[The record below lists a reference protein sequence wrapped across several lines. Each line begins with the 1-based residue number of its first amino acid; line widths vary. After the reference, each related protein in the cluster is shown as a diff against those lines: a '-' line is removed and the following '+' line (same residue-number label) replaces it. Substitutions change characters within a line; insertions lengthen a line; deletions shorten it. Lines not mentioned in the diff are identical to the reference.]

1 MIENKSY
8 TLKEISQW
16 QKEVSGEKTKISLPS
31 LQRGFVWK
39 PEQIEALWDSIFRG
53 FPIGAIMMSV
63 DKENNRFLL
72 DGQQR
77 STSIALGHFNPF
89 DDNSKDFLSLK
100 TYKPSIWI
108 DLNMANATNTQKFT
122 FRCLTQSHPWGYQL
136 KVNSN
141 SLSMHDRRNAIA
153 FFNRDEKVE
162 RYTDLKSDQI
172 NPWDSKF
179 PIPLSF
185 ILEETAENI
194 IDFKTN
200 IVTKIKELNIKTK
213 HSGNEFVNFDEVID
227 EDLNK
232 IFLGFLNYKKL
243 QIPEIAVNAEV
254 LNESENNVENES
266 QDPTLFVRLNSAGTR
281 ITGEELI
288 YSIYKAS
295 FPKIKDLVENIG
307 ASYIAPSKVIGIF
320 SRLVACQ
327 QNNYANF
334 QKEFTVVNFRKK
346 VQEEEF
352 KELLNNYIG
361 TVTESKANQL
371 IENAIEI
378 LKKGMTNIPNVLI
391 KQWVLSNI
399 DLFYVLIVYLD
410 KYDFETLSDEE
421 KNNIASTYI
430 YTLWFNRDGKK
441 IASSLFNSLFKSE
454 IKVNWKI
461 ALSCLIT
468 ENLVVPVIMPELLKE
483 NLERI
488 VIERGVN
495 FNNFEVITFEKL
507 LDNKISQ
514 ALQNDSTDNKMVNV
528 NWDSLIHQLYRNKSM
543 LLFAQR
549 DYMNSKFKE
558 FNQIESIDDTNRP
571 WDWDH
576 IYPNSWVYNNKG
588 IDELVKRWVNCIGNF
603 RALSY
608 DDNRSESK
616 AKSPKERFENDDKKE
631 ESFIKDDYQYWNQI
645 DGAFWRVKNNEP
657 EKTKIFLSAVINRMV
672 NIYEDWYENYYINIS

>member
-39 PEQIEALWDSIFRG
+39 PEQIEALWDSVFRG
-53 FPIGAIMMSV
+53 YPIGAIMMSV
-63 DKENNRFLL
+63 DKDDNRFLL

-89 DDNSKDFLSLK
+89 DTNSEAFFSLK

-108 DLNMANATNTQKFT
+108 DLNSKYVTNTQKFT

-141 SLSMHDRRNAIA
+141 SLSMQDRRNAIA
-153 FFNRDEKVE
+153 FFNRDKIVD
-162 RYTDLKSDQI
+162 RYTDLKSNQI

-185 ILEETAENI
+185 ILEETTENF
-194 IDFKTN
+194 IDFKSS
-200 IVTKIKELNIKTK
+200 IVKKISDLNIKTK
-213 HSGNEFVNFDEVID
+213 HSENEFVNFSEVTD
-227 EDLNK
+227 EDLNR

-243 QIPEIAVNAEV
+243 KIPEIAVSAEV
-254 LNESENNVENES
+254 LNESDDITENES

-281 ITGEELI
+281 ISGEELI

-295 FPKIKDLVENIG
+295 FPRIKDLVENIG

-320 SRLVACQ
+320 SRLVACE

-346 VQEEEF
+346 VQEQEF
-352 KELLNNYIG
+352 KNLLNNYIG
-361 TVTESKANQL
+361 TATESKANQL
-371 IENAIEI
+371 IDNAIEI
-378 LKKGMTNIPNVLI
+378 LKKGMTNIPNILI
-391 KQWVLSNI
+391 KQWVLANI
-399 DLFYVLIVYLD
+399 DLFYVLIVYLN
-410 KYDFETLSDEE
+410 KYDFETLSDKE
-421 KNNIASTYI
+421 KNDIASSYI
-430 YTLWFNRDGKK
+430 YVLWFNRDGKK
-441 IASSLFNSLFKSE
+441 IASSLFNSLFTSDS
-454 IKVNWKI
+454 KVDWKI
-461 ALSCLIT
+461 ALSDLIL
-468 ENLVVPVIMPELLKE
+468 ENLVIPVITPKLLRD

-488 VIERGVN
+488 VIGRGVN
-495 FNNFEVITFEKL
+495 FNNFEVIVAEKL
-507 LDNKISQ
+507 LDNDISKTF
-514 ALQNDSTDNKMVNV
+514 QNDSTDSNMVNI

-576 IYPNSWVYNNKG
+576 IYPDSWVYNKEG
-588 IDELVKRWVNCIGNF
+588 INQLVRGWVNCIGNF

-608 DDNRSESK
+608 DDNRSENNHL
-616 AKSPKERFENDDKKE
+616 SPKQRFENDTKKQ
-631 ESFIKDDYQYWNQI
+631 ESFIKDDIQFWNQI
-645 DGAFWRVKNNEP
+645 DQTFGRIKHNEP
-657 EKTKIFLSAVINRMV
+657 AKTKIFLAAVINRMV
-672 NIYEDWYENYYINIS
+672 NIYADWYENYYINIS

>member
-1 MIENKSY
+1 MLENKSY
-8 TLKEISQW
+8 SLKEISQW
-16 QKEVSGEKTKISLPS
+16 QKEVSNEEGTKITLPS

-39 PEQIEALWDSIFRG
+39 PEQIEALWDSVFRG
-53 FPIGAIMMSV
+53 YPIGAIMMSV
-63 DKENNRFLL
+63 DKEKNRFLL

-89 DDNSKDFLSLK
+89 NENLETFFSLK
-100 TYKPSIWI
+100 TYKPSVWV
-108 DLNMANATNTQKFT
+108 DLSTDIVTDTQKFT

-136 KVNSN
+136 KVNS
-141 SLSMHDRRNAIA
+141 SPLSMQDRRNANA
-153 FFNRDEKVE
+153 FFSRDGKVE
-162 RYTDLKSDQI
+162 RYTDLKSNQI
-172 NPWDSKF
+172 NPWDSRF
-179 PIPLSF
+179 PVPLSF
-185 ILEETAENI
+185 ILEETTENFI
-194 IDFKTN
+194 EFKLN
-200 IVTKIKELNIKTK
+200 IVSKANTLNIKTK
-213 HSGNEFVNFDEVID
+213 HSGNEYVNFNEVTD

-243 QIPEIAVNAEV
+243 KIPEIAVCAEV
-254 LNESENNVENES
+254 LNESEENVSNES

-281 ITGEELI
+281 ISGEELI

-307 ASYIAPSKVIGIF
+307 ASYISPSKVIGIF
-320 SRLVACQ
+320 SRLVACE
-327 QNNYANF
+327 QNDYNSF

-352 KELLNNYIG
+352 KKLLNSYIG

-378 LKKGMTNIPNVLI
+378 LKKGMVNIPNVLI
-391 KQWVLSNI
+391 KQWVLTNI
-399 DLFYVLIVYLD
+399 DMFYVLILYLN
-410 KYDFETLSDEE
+410 KYDFEGLSNEE
-421 KNNIASTYI
+421 KNDIASTYI

-454 IKVNWKI
+454 STSWKI
-461 ALSCLIT
+461 ALFNLSQ
-468 ENLVVPVIMPELLKE
+468 ENLIIPVVTPKLLKE

-488 VIERGVN
+488 VITRNIN
-495 FNNFEVITFEKL
+495 FNHFDVIRTEKL
-507 LDNKISQ
+507 LDNEILKI
-514 ALQNDSTDNKMVNV
+514 LQNDSEDINIAYS

-549 DYMNSKFKE
+549 DYMNFKFKE
-558 FNQIESIDDTNRP
+558 FNQIENIDDTNRP

-576 IYPNSWVYNNKG
+576 IYPDSWVYRKEG
-588 IDELVKRWVNCIGNF
+588 INQMVRNWVNCIGNF

-608 DDNRSESK
+608 DDNRSENNHF
-616 AKSPKERFENDDKKE
+616 SPKERFENDFKKE
-631 ESFIKDDYQYWNQI
+631 ESFIKKDI
-645 DGAFWRVKNNEP
+645 EFWSQMDQTFGRIKHNEP

-672 NIYEDWYENYYINIS
+672 NIYADWFENYYI

>member
-1 MIENKSY
+1 MTENKSY

-53 FPIGAIMMSV
+53 YPIGAIMMSV
-63 DKENNRFLL
+63 DKEANRFLL

-89 DDNSKDFLSLK
+89 DTNSEAFFSLK

-108 DLNMANATNTQKFT
+108 DLNSENVTSTQKFT

-141 SLSMHDRRNAIA
+141 SLSMQDRRNAIA
-153 FFNRDEKVE
+153 FFNRDETVD
-162 RYTDLKSDQI
+162 RYTDLKSNHI

-185 ILEETAENI
+185 VLEETTENFN
-194 IDFKTN
+194 DFKTS
-200 IVTKIKELNIKTK
+200 IIDKAKKLMIKTK
-213 HSGNEFVNFDEVID
+213 HSGNECVNFEEVTD
-227 EDLNK
+227 VDLNK
-232 IFLGFLNYKKL
+232 IFIGFLNYKKL
-243 QIPEIAVNAEV
+243 KIPEIAVSAEV
-254 LNESENNVENES
+254 LNESNDIPENES

-281 ITGEELI
+281 ISGEELI

-320 SRLVACQ
+320 SRLVACE
-327 QNNYANF
+327 QNDYANF

-346 VQEEEF
+346 IQEQEF
-352 KELLNNYIG
+352 KDLLNSYIG
-361 TVTESKANQL
+361 TETESKASQL
-371 IENAIEI
+371 LENAIEI
-378 LKKGMTNIPNVLI
+378 LKKGRTNIPNLLI
-391 KQWVLSNI
+391 KQWVLANI
-399 DLFYVLIVYLD
+399 DLFYVLIVYLN

-421 KNNIASTYI
+421 KSDIASTYI
-430 YTLWFNRDGKK
+430 YALWLNRDGKK
-441 IASSLFNSLFKSE
+441 IASSLFKSLFKGDS
-454 IKVNWKI
+454 KVSWKI
-461 ALSCLIT
+461 ALSELT
-468 ENLVVPVIMPELLKE
+468 LENLVIPVITPKLLRD

-495 FNNFEVITFEKL
+495 FNNFEVIVAEKL
-507 LDNKISQ
+507 LDSEISKT
-514 ALQNDSTDNKMVNV
+514 LQNDSSDSNMVNI

-576 IYPNSWVYNNKG
+576 IYPNSWVYNKEG
-588 IDELVKRWVNCIGNF
+588 INHLVRAWVNCIGNF

-608 DDNRSESK
+608 DDNRSENNHL
-616 AKSPKERFENDDKKE
+616 SPAQRFVNDEKQE
-631 ESFIKDDYQYWNQI
+631 ESFIKENDLQFWNQI
-645 DGAFWRVKNNEP
+645 DKNFGRIKYNEP
-657 EKTKIFLSAVINRMV
+657 EKTKIFLAAVINRMV
-672 NIYEDWYENYYINIS
+672 NIYEDWYENYYLNI

>member
-1 MIENKSY
+1 MKNY

-16 QKEVSGEKTKISLPS
+16 QKEVSREETKISLPS

-39 PEQIEALWDSIFRG
+39 TNQIEALWDSIFRG
-53 FPIGAIMMSV
+53 YPIGAIMMSV

-89 DDNSKDFLSLK
+89 DNNSRNYFSLK
-100 TYKPSIWI
+100 TYKPSVWI
-108 DLNMANATNTQKFT
+108 DLNTKNVTDTQKFT

-136 KVNSN
+136 KVNS
-141 SLSMHDRRNAIA
+141 SPLSMQDRRNANA

-162 RYTDLKSDQI
+162 RYTDLKSNQI

-179 PIPLSF
+179 PIPLAF
-185 ILEETAENI
+185 VLEETTENFI
-194 IDFKTN
+194 EFKLS
-200 IVTKIKELNIKTK
+200 IVNKAKALNIKTK
-213 HSGNEFVNFDEVID
+213 HSGNECVNFDEVTD

-232 IFLGFLNYKKL
+232 IYLGFLNYKKL
-243 QIPEIAVNAEV
+243 QIPEIAVCAEV
-254 LNESENNVENES
+254 LNESEENVENES

-281 ITGEELI
+281 ISGEELI

-295 FPKIKDLVENIG
+295 FPKIKDLIENIG
-307 ASYIAPSKVIGIF
+307 ASYIPPSKVIGIF
-320 SRLVACQ
+320 SRLVACEQ
-327 QNNYANF
+327 INYTSF

-352 KELLNNYIG
+352 KKLLNKYIG
-361 TVTESKANQL
+361 TETESKANQL

-391 KQWVLSNI
+391 KQWVLTNI
-399 DLFYVLIVYLD
+399 EMFYVLILYLN
-410 KYDFETLSDEE
+410 KYDFETLSNEE
-421 KNNIASTYI
+421 KNDIASTYI

-454 IKVNWKI
+454 SNSWKI
-461 ALSCLIT
+461 ALFNLNS
-468 ENLVVPVIMPELLKE
+468 ENLIIPVVTPKLLKE

-488 VIERGVN
+488 VIKRGVN
-495 FNNFEVITFEKL
+495 FNHFEVIRTEEL
-507 LDNKISQ
+507 LDSEILKI
-514 ALQNDSTDNKMVNV
+514 LQNDSEDTNMSNT
-528 NWDSLIHQLYRNKSM
+528 NWDAFIHQLYRNKSM

-558 FNQIESIDDTNRP
+558 FNQIENIDDTNRP

-576 IYPNSWVYNNKG
+576 IYPDSWVYKKEG
-588 IDELVKRWVNCIGNF
+588 INQLVRGWVNCIGNF

-608 DDNRSESK
+608 DDNRSENNHF
-616 AKSPKERFENDDKKE
+616 SPKERFENDSIKE
-631 ESFIKDDYQYWNQI
+631 ESFIKKDIEFWNQI
-645 DGAFWRVKNNEP
+645 DQTFFRIRHDDP

-672 NIYEDWYENYYINIS
+672 NIYADWYENYYVNIL

>member
-63 DKENNRFLL
+63 DKEDNRFLL

-89 DDNSKDFLSLK
+89 FNNSINYLSLK
-100 TYKPSIWI
+100 TYKPSVWI
-108 DLNMANATNTQKFT
+108 DLNTSNVTDTQKFT

-141 SLSMHDRRNAIA
+141 SLSMKDRRNANT
-153 FFNRDEKVE
+153 FFNRDEKAE
-162 RYTDLKSDQI
+162 RYTDLKSNQI

-179 PIPLSF
+179 PVPLSF
-185 ILEETAENI
+185 ILEETTENFAE
-194 IDFKTN
+194 FKTS
-200 IVTKIKELNIKTK
+200 IIEKTKKLNIKTK
-213 HSGNEFVNFDEVID
+213 HSGNESVNFDEVTD

-232 IFLGFLNYKKL
+232 IYLGFLNYKKL
-243 QIPEIAVNAEV
+243 KIPEITVCAEI
-254 LNESENNVENES
+254 LNESEDNLENDS

-281 ITGEELI
+281 ISGEELI

-295 FPKIKDLVENIG
+295 FPKLKNLIENIG
-307 ASYIAPSKVIGIF
+307 ASYISPSKVIGIF
-320 SRLVACQ
+320 ARLVACE
-327 QNNYANF
+327 QNNYNSF
-334 QKEFTVVNFRKK
+334 QKEFTIVNFRKK

-352 KELLNNYIG
+352 KKLLNNHIG
-361 TVTESKANQL
+361 TETESKANQL

-378 LKKGMTNIPNVLI
+378 LKKGMVNIPNVLI
-391 KQWVLSNI
+391 KQWVLTNI
-399 DLFYVLIVYLD
+399 DMFYILILYLN
-410 KYDFETLSDEE
+410 KYDFKTLSNEE
-421 KNNIASTYI
+421 KNEIASTYI
-430 YTLWFNRDGKK
+430 YALWFNRDGKK
-441 IASSLFNSLFKSE
+441 IALSLFNSLFKSE
-454 IKVNWKI
+454 SNSWKT
-461 ALSCLIT
+461 ALFNLSCQNLIIP
-468 ENLVVPVIMPELLKE
+468 VVTPKLLKE

-488 VIERGVN
+488 VITRGVN
-495 FNNFEVITFEKL
+495 FNHFDVIREEKL
-507 LDNKISQ
+507 LDNEISEI
-514 ALQNDSTDNKMVNV
+514 LQNEADDINMVYT

-549 DYMNSKFKE
+549 DYLNSKFKE
-558 FNQIESIDDTNRP
+558 FNQIENIDDTNRP

-576 IYPNSWVYNNKG
+576 IYPDSWVYKKEG
-588 IDELVKRWVNCIGNF
+588 INQLVRGWVNCIGNF

-608 DDNRSESK
+608 DDNRSENNHL
-616 AKSPKERFENDDKKE
+616 SPKQRFENDTKKE
-631 ESFIKDDYQYWNQI
+631 ESFIKEIDIQYWNQI
-645 DGAFWRVKNNEP
+645 DQTFGRIKHNEP

-672 NIYEDWYENYYINIS
+672 NIYEEWYENYYLNIS